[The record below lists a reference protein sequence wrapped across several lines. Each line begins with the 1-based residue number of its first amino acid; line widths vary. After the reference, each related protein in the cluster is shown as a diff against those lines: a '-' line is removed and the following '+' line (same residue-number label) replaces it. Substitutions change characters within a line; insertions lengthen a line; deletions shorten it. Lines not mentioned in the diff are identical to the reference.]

1 MRKVIAIII
10 LGLLWCNV
18 GFALTQQS
26 AIDQYLSDRKL
37 ERIEGIWV
45 FQPGGRII
53 VIYKSNNS
61 YYNKVI
67 FSRDLTSGSTNT
79 FNFQKGSSTYFYG
92 DNTCP
97 YGPPNN
103 PYKFSTTCAEQ
114 FYITG
119 INTIQWSNQYPPG
132 TNVQPSSQTNPLVR
146 IWPTDIVAH
155 NAKFKTKKDIADEE
169 KVVADMVA
177 DAKKTCKVLGF
188 KEESEKFADCTLKLY
203 TQKVDEL
210 VAEKKAKALMTQSQT
225 TTTTQSS
232 GSNVTTI
239 YDPVRDSKALMQQ
252 GQKMLSGRCT
262 LGVDC

>member
-1 MRKVIAIII
+1 MKKVIVAVLAMLLSSNAYAI
-10 LGLLWCNV
+10 
-18 GFALTQQS
+18 TQQQF
-26 AIDQYLSDRKL
+26 IDQNLKGRKL
-37 ERIEGIWV
+37 DQIEGVWLTPAGSV
-45 FQPGGRII
+45 FG
-53 VIYKSNNS
+53 IYKSGSQYYEISIRSTRLQSGQNS
-61 YYNKVI
+61 GTY
-67 FSRDLTSGSTNT
+67 S
-79 FNFQKGSSTYFYG
+79 KGSETNFYG
-92 DNTCP
+92 NGLMEWLGDGGSKMVNMKAT
-97 YGPPNN
+97 
-103 PYKFSTTCAEQ
+103 
-114 FYITG
+114 
-119 INTIQWSNQYPPG
+119 INISGNIFQQTYTYQGQTSNVYR
-132 TNVQPSSQTNPLVR
+132 SQRL
-146 IWPTDIVAH
+146 WPENIVSH

-210 VAEKKAKALMTQSQT
+210 VAEKKAAADIRMTQSQT

-262 LGVDC
+262 LGIDC